1 MKRSPQLSLEQL
13 RLLPDLDQVEWLR
26 SAPEGQWLERKGP
39 RIRARSLG
47 DVLVGLA
54 NAEGGLVCIGIDNG
68 AVEGVDRSGRLLN
81 EWRQAAID
89 FSVPPVRHAFT
100 MLDCTNVR
108 GEADHLVVIEVEASE
123 RVHETSSGD
132 TYLRIGDETRKL
144 GPFEAQ
150 ELRYDKGDSTF
161 DGRPVLEAVVA
172 DLDPARVTRYLTAVR
187 AKGPREN
194 VLRARGLLADHHG
207 TLVPTVAGL
216 LVLGEDPQSH
226 FPEAYLR
233 LLRYAGSSRETG
245 ARHNV
250 LADVRLSGP
259 IPEQIASARRH
270 LRRWLPAATRLGH
283 GGRFDRDS
291 LLPEAAWLEAIVNSV
306 VHRSYAI
313 GGDHIR
319 VELFEDRL
327 EVESPGRLPG
337 LVRVETIR
345 TTRFARN
352 PRIARALADLDYG
365 RELGEGVNRMYEE
378 MGRAGLP
385 EPVFVQTPASLRVAF
400 LADPMSARIL
410 AALPAGSER
419 FVEHLVRTGRV
430 TTSQAIQL
438 LGVSRPTAVAYL
450 GRLESAGMLEAVRT
464 SPKDP
469 RGFWRLRGG
478 GMQPDERPPHSRPAP
493 R

>member
-1 MKRSPQLSLEQL
+1 MSGSRQLSLEQL
-13 RLLPDLDQVEWLR
+13 RFLPDLDQVEWLR
-26 SAPEGQWLERKGP
+26 GAAEGQWLERKGP
-39 RIRARSLG
+39 RIRARALG

-54 NAEGGLVCIGIDNG
+54 NAEGGLVCIGIEDG
-68 AVEGVDRSGRLLN
+68 VVEGVDRAGRLLN

-89 FSVPPVRHAFT
+89 FSVPPVRHVFT
-100 MLDCTNVR
+100 LLDCTNAR
-108 GEADHLVVIEVEASE
+108 GDADHLVVIEVEASE
-123 RVHETSSGD
+123 RVHETSAGD
-132 TYLRIGDETRKL
+132 TFLRIGDETRKL

-150 ELRYDKGDSTF
+150 ELRYDKGDSNF
-161 DGRPVLEAVVA
+161 DGRPVPEAADA
-172 DLDPARVTRYLTAVR
+172 DLDPERVERYLASIR
-187 AKGPREN
+187 ARGARDAA
-194 VLRARGLLADHHG
+194 LRARGLLAEHRG
-207 TLVPTVAGL
+207 RLVPSVAGL
-216 LVLGEDPQSH
+216 LVLGRDPQAH
-226 FPEAYLR
+226 FPEAYVR

-245 ARHNV
+245 ARLNV
-250 LADVRLSGP
+250 LGDVRLAGP
-259 IPEQIASARRH
+259 IPEQIASARRR
-270 LRRWLPAATRLGH
+270 LRRWLPSATRLGSA
-283 GGRFDRDS
+283 GRFRRDS
-291 LLPEAAWLEAIVNSV
+291 LVPEAAWLEAIVNGV

-319 VELFEDRL
+319 VELFDDRL

-337 LVRVETIR
+337 LVRVDTIR

-378 MGRAGLP
+378 MGRVGLP
-385 EPVFVQTPASLRVAF
+385 EPVFVQTPASLRVTF
-400 LADPMSARIL
+400 LADPLSARIL
-410 AALPAGSER
+410 DVLPAGSER

-478 GMQPDERPPHSRPAP
+478 GQLEP
-493 R
+493 